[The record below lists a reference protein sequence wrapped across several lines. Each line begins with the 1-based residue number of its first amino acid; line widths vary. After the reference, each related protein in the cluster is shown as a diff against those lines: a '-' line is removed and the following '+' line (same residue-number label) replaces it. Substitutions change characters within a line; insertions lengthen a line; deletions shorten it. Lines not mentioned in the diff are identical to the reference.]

1 MHVFVDT
8 LRRLGWKDGENVSID
23 IRWSPGGPQQTAALA
38 RELLALKPDV
48 ILVGPTR
55 ALIPL
60 QKETSTIPI
69 VFIFVSDPLGQGIVK
84 SLARPTGNLT
94 GFSNLEFSLV
104 GKWLQILKE
113 AAPRITRVGLMISTG
128 NAVSPEWYQMF
139 NKMAPTFGIEPVAA
153 PIKDR
158 ADIERVVK
166 SLSTRPDGGLIVAG
180 DTFVET
186 PSVRRLIIDLTATHR
201 LPALYGVLTFAREG
215 ALLSYGIDQLDPYR
229 RAAGYVDRIL
239 KGEKPADLPV
249 QQPTKFH
256 FVINLKTAKAL
267 GLTIPPSLLARAD
280 DIIE

>member
-1 MHVFVDT
+1 MAT
-8 LRRLGWKDGENVSID
+8 PGLVSQP
-23 IRWSPGGPQQTAALA
+23 PG
-38 RELLALKPDV
+38 
-48 ILVGPTR
+48 IISIPTTQ
-55 ALIPL
+55 PL
-60 QKETSTIPI
+60 SKR
-69 VFIFVSDPLGQGIVK
+69 PL
-84 SLARPTGNLT
+84 
-94 GFSNLEFSLV
+94 SNLEFSLV

-128 NAVSPEWYQMF
+128 NAVSPQWYQMF
-139 NKMAPTFGIEPVAA
+139 NKVAPTIGIEPVAA

-186 PSVRRLIIDLTATHR
+186 PSVRRLIIDLTATHK

-229 RAAGYVDRIL
+229 GAATYVDRIL

-256 FVINLKTAKAL
+256 FVINLRTAKAL
-267 GLTIPPSLLARAD
+267 GLDPSTTLVAAAD
-280 DIIE
+280 EVIE